1 MNNLD
6 IDQSIE
12 HVKNII
18 DNIRCAICDKLD
30 GSRTRY
36 SCGHAACNNCLVFAE
51 ECRICLSPTQ
61 SPGSPP
67 QLDNALTQRVKNATA
82 LLHACQDLFN
92 VDVFQRKRLS
102 EQLRIEK
109 ELFPKC
115 IQAPVK
121 YENKRKSS
129 VFSKF
134 NKENRSSTYFPGEE
148 TSSYKENIMES
159 SVSYV
164 QKWLNKNEKDF
175 SRKPFKDLNVN
186 VQQNSNARLQTSK
199 NSIQKKEDEIPVLT
213 KNRKRSHFK
222 TTTKNISTLDKSKT
236 PGKFNK
242 TSKRVKKE
250 LQPPKQS
257 IQHVCE
263 NDESGI
269 FMDEP
274 IEIEDSQESIIDKDK
289 KAWLAVIE
297 AHKNESTSN
306 TTLELSNVKTNT
318 TNKNTSLVSSIK
330 NTNKNQITKI
340 PFYKKGYITETCKY
354 CNDVPHEAA
363 SQPKEVE
370 ITIDSHSFT
379 TTIKVLRDVGNKS
392 SCSTNS
398 VSVQTDLCEEFD
410 DIDEEGGIK
419 HPEDLDI
426 GGKESVTS
434 KISDDAQ
441 SEDLFADEVKKNVA
455 GHKNSKTHSCVI
467 IEESDSD
474 TDIEL
479 SGPVPVKVDVHR
491 SCDISEYGVLSEVE
505 NIQKHDTRPRRG
517 PRGLT
522 PTSTDSS
529 EKENF
534 NPNRVKKQH
543 SKKKKYSK

>member
-1 MNNLD
+1 M
-6 IDQSIE
+6 
-12 HVKNII
+12 
-18 DNIRCAICDKLD
+18 D

-36 SCGHAACNNCLVFAE
+36 SCGHAACSNCLVFAE
-51 ECRICLSPTQ
+51 ECRICLSPAQ
-61 SPGSPP
+61 SPCSQP
-67 QLDNALTQRVKNATA
+67 QLDNVLTQRVQNATA
-82 LLHACQDLFN
+82 LLNAYQDLFN

-115 IQAPVK
+115 IQAPLK

-129 VFSKF
+129 GYSRF
-134 NKENRSSTYFPGEE
+134 NKENRSSTFFPGEE
-148 TSSYKENIMES
+148 TSPYRENIMES

-175 SRKPFKDLNVN
+175 SRKPFKDLSVN
-186 VQQNSNARLQTSK
+186 VQLNNLAGIQTSR
-199 NSIQKKEDEIPVLT
+199 STIQKKKEDQIPVLT
-213 KNRKRSHFK
+213 KSRKRSHFK
-222 TTTKNISTLDKSKT
+222 TTTKNIPIPDKSRCSS
-236 PGKFNK
+236 GKFNRS
-242 TSKRVKKE
+242 SKRVKKE
-250 LQPPKQS
+250 LQLPKQS
-257 IQHVCE
+257 LQHVCE

-274 IEIEDSQESIIDKDK
+274 IEIDDSQETIIDKDR

-306 TTLELSNVKTNT
+306 TTLELSNVEITNT
-318 TNKNTSLVSSIK
+318 TKQIPLVSSIK
-330 NTNKNQITKI
+330 CTTNENQITKI
-340 PFYKKGYITETCKY
+340 PFYKKGYIKETCKY
-354 CNDVPHEAA
+354 CTGLPYEAA
-363 SQPKEVE
+363 SQSKEVE

-379 TTIKVLRDVGNKS
+379 TTIKVLKDIGNKS
-392 SCSTNS
+392 NFCATNS
-398 VSVQTDLCEEFD
+398 VSVQTDLCE
-410 DIDEEGGIK
+410 GTN
-419 HPEDLDI
+419 DI
-426 GGKESVTS
+426 GVKEPSVTT
-434 KISDDAQ
+434 KVSDDAR
-441 SEDLFADEVKKNVA
+441 SEDLFAEEVKNNFVE
-455 GHKNSKTHSCVI
+455 HKNHISHNCVI

-491 SCDISEYGVLSEVE
+491 SCEISEYGILSEVE
-505 NIQKHDTRPRRG
+505 NIRKHDTRPRRG

-534 NPNRVKKQH
+534 NPNRVKRQH